1 MRTSGSDVPIDG
13 LDFASTTGGRIMSD
27 KNRKLASGMVPK
39 GVAILHDPRLNKGTA
54 FTLAERQAL
63 ELQGLLPPRV
73 FSQQEQQVRILK
85 AFRSQDSDL
94 GKYIYLIALQDRNET
109 LFYRTVMNNI
119 EEMLPIIYTPT
130 VGEGCKRFGHIFR
143 RPRGLYLTHEDRGRI
158 ADVLGNWYEPEVA
171 VIVVTDGERIL
182 GLGDLGAQGMG
193 IPVGKLSLYTALAGI
208 HPSAC
213 LPITLDVGTNNAEL
227 RNDPLYIGHPHERI
241 TGAEYAGFLDEFV
254 TAVQQLFPDAILQF
268 EDFATHNAVRLL
280 ERYRSRVRTFNDDIQ
295 GTAAVALAGLM
306 AAGRVTGADLQSH
319 KILFFGAGSAATGIG
334 NLIVARLVALGMNEA
349 EARRRCWF
357 VDSQGLV
364 VASRSDL
371 APHKKP
377 FAHDFEFVRGLEGAI
392 RALEPTALVGVSGQ
406 GQTFTQPVV
415 EAMAQLNE
423 RPIILALSNPTSKS
437 ECTAEQAYQWSS
449 GRAIFASGSP
459 FEPVEYDGKT
469 YVPGQGNN
477 AYIFPGVGLGVI
489 AARARLI
496 TDEMFAAAAVSL
508 ASMVTDETLQQ
519 GSLYPPL
526 TTIRD
531 VSVGIAVAVAE
542 EAFAAGLAT
551 AARPADLEAHVRS
564 LMYEPDYPDYA

>member
-1 MRTSGSDVPIDG
+1 
-13 LDFASTTGGRIMSD
+13 MSD
-27 KNRKLASGMVPK
+27 KNRKLASGVVPK
-39 GVAILHDPRLNKGTA
+39 GVAILHDPRFNKGTA
-54 FTLAERQAL
+54 FTPAERQAL

-73 FSQQEQQVRILK
+73 FNQEEQQVRILK
-85 AFRSQDSDL
+85 AYRSQDSDL

-109 LFYRTVMNNI
+109 LFYRTVMDNI

-130 VGEGCKRFGHIFR
+130 VGEACKQFGHIFR
-143 RPRGLYLTHEDRGRI
+143 RPRGLYLTHADRGSI
-158 ADVLGNWYEPEVA
+158 ADVLGNWHEPEVA

-208 HPSAC
+208 HPSLC

-227 RNDPLYIGHPHERI
+227 LNDPLYIGHPHERI
-241 TGAEYAGFLDEFV
+241 TGVEYDEFLDEFV

-295 GTAAVALAGLM
+295 GTAAMALAGLA
-306 AAGRVTGADLQSH
+306 AAGRVTGADLQSQ
-319 KILFFGAGSAATGIG
+319 KTLFFGAGSAATGIG

-349 EARRRCWF
+349 DARKRCWF
-357 VDSQGLV
+357 VDSKGLV
-364 VASRSDL
+364 VASRGDL
-371 APHKKP
+371 ASHKKP
-377 FAHDFEFVRGLEGAI
+377 FAHDFEFVRDLEGAI

-406 GQTFTQPVV
+406 GQAFTHPVV
-415 EAMAQLNE
+415 DAMAQLND

-437 ECTAEQAYQWSS
+437 ECTAEQAYQWSG

-459 FEPVEYDGKT
+459 FEPVEYEGRK

-489 AARARLI
+489 AARARFI

-508 ASMVTDETLQQ
+508 ASMVTDETLEQ

-542 EAFAAGLAT
+542 EVLGAGLSA

>member
-1 MRTSGSDVPIDG
+1 
-13 LDFASTTGGRIMSD
+13 MSD
-27 KNRKLASGMVPK
+27 KNRKLASGVVPK

-73 FSQQEQQVRILK
+73 FNQEEQQVRILK
-85 AFRSQDSDL
+85 AYRSQDSDL

-109 LFYRTVMNNI
+109 LFYRTVMDNI

-130 VGEGCKRFGHIFR
+130 VGEACKQFGHIFR
-143 RPRGLYLTHEDRGRI
+143 RPRGLYLTHADRGSI
-158 ADVLGNWYEPEVA
+158 ADVLGNWHEPEVA

-208 HPSAC
+208 HPSLC

-227 RNDPLYIGHPHERI
+227 LNDPLYIGHPHERI
-241 TGAEYAGFLDEFV
+241 TGVEYDEFLDEFV

-295 GTAAVALAGLM
+295 GTAAMALAGLA
-306 AAGRVTGADLQSH
+306 AAGRVTGAELQSQ
-319 KILFFGAGSAATGIG
+319 KTLFFGAGSAATGIG

-349 EARRRCWF
+349 DARKRCWF
-357 VDSQGLV
+357 VDSKGLV
-364 VASRSDL
+364 VASRGDL
-371 APHKKP
+371 ASHKKP
-377 FAHDFEFVRGLEGAI
+377 FAHDFEFVRDLEGAI

-406 GQTFTQPVV
+406 GQAFTHPIVD
-415 EAMAQLNE
+415 AMAQLNE

-437 ECTAEQAYQWSS
+437 ECTAEQAYQWSG

-459 FEPVEYDGKT
+459 FEPVEYEGRK

-508 ASMVTDETLQQ
+508 ASMVTDETLEQ

-542 EAFAAGLAT
+542 EVLGAGLSA